1 MSVYHHVRTDSIMVW
16 VLLLGFLQLS
26 ASVSIMKR
34 RTPIPTLATILTV
47 NDWNSYTINPTSVNP
62 ALPTPDTYITARK
75 SPQSNTKQNDILE
88 LLVSSMEIYDPVPD
102 IPVQVIQRDPS
113 EQEEWGQ
120 NHLSD

>member
-62 ALPTPDTYITARK
+62 ALPTPDTYITTRK

-102 IPVQVIQRDPS
+102 IPVPVIQRDPS
-113 EQEEWGQ
+113 EQEEWGE
-120 NHLSD
+120 NHISD